1 MPRDAAETR
10 ALIGKTLGGRFVIER
25 LLGEGGMGAVYAARE
40 ITTSEAVALKVV
52 HAELAARH
60 KEHVARFI
68 QETLAAALVNHP
80 NVVRSLGAFDD
91 DGRPVLVLEL
101 LDGTSL
107 DHVIRKGP
115 LPIARAVEIALQASE
130 GIGAAHAKG
139 IVHRDLKPANV
150 FLTEVADRLRVVV
163 LDFGVALLQDP
174 LRDPA
179 DVRQTDHGVLLGT
192 LDYMSPEQLQDA
204 RRADARSDVYALG
217 VILFEML
224 TGRVPFMAET
234 DPMLVV
240 QILTS
245 PHLAVADHRPDTP
258 PELARVIDRA
268 LAKDPA
274 SRFQSMA
281 AFGEALRAFSRDATP
296 PPPRVETSPG
306 APAQKQWLQ
315 WVVIAVLAIVA
326 ITAAL
331 WR

>member
-40 ITTSEAVALKVV
+40 TTTSEAVALKVV

-150 FLTEVADRLRVVV
+150 FLTEVEHRLRVVV
-163 LDFGVALLQDP
+163 LDFGVALLHDP
-174 LRDPA
+174 LRNPA

-204 RRADARSDVYALG
+204 RRADVRSDVYALG

-224 TGRVPFMAET
+224 TGRVPFLAET

-245 PHLAVADHRPDTP
+245 PHLAVRDHRPDTP
-258 PELARVIDRA
+258 PELANVIDRA

-281 AFGEALRAFSRDATP
+281 EFGEALRAFSRDATP
-296 PPPRVETSPG
+296 PPPRVETSSS

-315 WVVIAVLAIVA
+315 WIVIAVLAIVA

-331 WR
+331 LR